1 MIQNIMIPTKLVNS
15 IPIAFIPEDI
25 SQSFP
30 SRGMLMARVE
40 ISGISFVTPLEPDGE
55 GSHFFIC
62 PESIVPLM
70 KGESLNDIDLVLL
83 SSSEWPDPD
92 LPNDLIESLSHEG
105 LLPVWNQITVKAKW
119 EWIRWIRS
127 TQNMA
132 TRQKRINLACIK
144 LSHGDKRPCCFD
156 TSRCTLPD
164 ISKSG
169 RILS

>member
-1 MIQNIMIPTKLVNS
+1 MYAIRSYYELVNS

-62 PESIVPLM
+62 PESIVSLM
-70 KGESLNDIDLVLL
+70 KGESLNDINLVLL

-92 LPNDLIESLSHEG
+92 LPNDFVITSYSIHYTKLYEFFLIYEKHKYTLI
-105 LLPVWNQITVKAKW
+105 QF
-119 EWIRWIRS
+119 
-127 TQNMA
+127 
-132 TRQKRINLACIK
+132 
-144 LSHGDKRPCCFD
+144 FD
-156 TSRCTLPD
+156 TA
-164 ISKSG
+164 
-169 RILS
+169 